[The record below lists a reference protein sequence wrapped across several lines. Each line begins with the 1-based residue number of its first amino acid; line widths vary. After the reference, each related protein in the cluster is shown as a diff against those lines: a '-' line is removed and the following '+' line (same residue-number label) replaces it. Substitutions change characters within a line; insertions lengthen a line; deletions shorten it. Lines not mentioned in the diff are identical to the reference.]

1 MAAPVVPS
9 SDTPPS
15 RILLPSSANIER
27 AARRIEAGGIVAYP
41 TETVFGLAVNPFD
54 ESALARLF
62 SLKDRLPDKPVLLLI
77 HDPSELDRLAE
88 SVPQLARD
96 LMVKFWP
103 GPLTLLFPARGNLSP
118 YLTSGSGTV
127 AVRQSRNPT
136 AQALCLAAGMP
147 ITSTSANRS
156 SHTPVATS
164 QKAAELLPHPEDLVL
179 DGTCPPDALPSTIV
193 DTAGQVP
200 VVVREGAIPSK
211 KLGI

>member
-9 SDTPPS
+9 SDPPPN
-15 RILLPSSANIER
+15 RILPPSSANIER

-41 TETVFGLAVNPFD
+41 TETVFGLAANPFD

-62 SLKDRLPDKPVLLLI
+62 ALKDRLPDKPVLLLI
-77 HDPSELDRLAE
+77 HDPSELDLLTE

-96 LMVKFWP
+96 LMVNFWP

-118 YLTSGSGTV
+118 HITSGSRTV
-127 AVRQSRNPT
+127 AVRQSSNPT

-156 SHTPVATS
+156 SERPATTS
-164 QKAAELLPHPEDLVL
+164 KKALGLLPHPEDLVL
-179 DGTCPPDALPSTIV
+179 EGTCPPGALPSTIV
-193 DTAGQVP
+193 DATGKVP
-200 VVVREGAIPSK
+200 VIVREGAIPSV
-211 KLGI
+211 KLGF